1 MVKNTTGG
9 TGTKGLARK
18 HQSNKGNNILR
29 FPECELELFAVVTK
43 MLGNGRCEVITN
55 NNQQY
60 SAIIRNK
67 FRGRQKRHNII
78 SINSIVLIGL
88 HDWEK
93 PVKNSDILSIYSE
106 NEIDILLQNPRIDI
120 TNLIKKRISG
130 NFNTNA
136 VDNNDD
142 VLFTNDID
150 HDELEEETQ
159 IKNNNNNRNKKHEE
173 EFVLDNSEEIDI
185 DDI

>member
-9 TGTKGLARK
+9 TGTKSLARK
-18 HQSNKGNNILR
+18 HQSKGNNLLR
-29 FPECELELFAVVTK
+29 LPDCELEIFAVVTK
-43 MLGNGRCEVITN
+43 MLGNGRCEVSTN
-55 NNQQY
+55 DNQQY

-93 PVKNSDILSIYSE
+93 PVKNSDILSIYNE

-136 VDNNDD
+136 ADNNDD

-150 HDELEEETQ
+150 DYSDEEETN
-159 IKNNNNNRNKKHEE
+159 IKINKHKKHEE

>member
-1 MVKNTTGG
+1 MVKNRTGG
-9 TGTKGLARK
+9 TGTKSLARK
-18 HQSNKGNNILR
+18 HQSNGNNLLR

-43 MLGNGRCEVITN
+43 MLGNGRCEVFTN
-55 NNQQY
+55 DNHQY

-93 PVKNSDILSIYSE
+93 PVKNSDILSIYNE
-106 NEIDILLQNPRIDI
+106 NEIDILLQNPRFDI

-136 VDNNDD
+136 TDNNNDD

-150 HDELEEETQ
+150 DDSEEEETNN
-159 IKNNNNNRNKKHEE
+159 IKINKNKKNEE

>member
-9 TGTKGLARK
+9 TGTKSLARK
-18 HQSNKGNNILR
+18 HQSKGNNLLR
-29 FPECELELFAVVTK
+29 LPECEIELFAVVTK
-43 MLGNGRCEVITN
+43 MLGNGRCEVFTN
-55 NNQQY
+55 DNRQY

-88 HDWEK
+88 HDWEN
-93 PVKNSDILSIYSE
+93 PVKNSDILSIYNE

-136 VDNNDD
+136 ADNNDD

-150 HDELEEETQ
+150 DDSEEETQ
-159 IKNNNNNRNKKHEE
+159 INKNKNKNKKHEE